1 MQWVDETKLETT
13 EERISNGRKRSK
25 EATQDARDND
35 IFKIGRAI
43 LRM

>member
-13 EERISNGRKRSK
+13 EERISNSRRSK